1 MYLSDPFRALDL
13 LIEAFIYSLV
23 MIVKVVMVTL

>member
-13 LIEAFIYSLV
+13 LVEAFTYSLV
-23 MIVKVVMVTL
+23 VIVRVVMVTV